1 MRGER
6 EENTGSQ
13 LMLLVGL
20 VCGTD
25 GKTYQSICQLK
36 ETACRLVR
44 RQGERGGEEGEG
56 SQLAQSL
63 FPGRSFQSSQLILTV
78 AQAGPCTAPCPG
90 MASLGQFSAW
100 GVRATN
106 FGQCLQAGWLTV

>member
-6 EENTGSQ
+6 GENTGSQ
-13 LMLLVGL
+13 LQLLVGL

-44 RQGERGGEEGEG
+44 RQGERGGREP
-56 SQLAQSL
+56 S
-63 FPGRSFQSSQLILTV
+63 
-78 AQAGPCTAPCPG
+78 
-90 MASLGQFSAW
+90 
-100 GVRATN
+100 
-106 FGQCLQAGWLTV
+106 